1 MMAFE
6 RIEPFG
12 ERWEDHRMGTLIALM
27 RNIHRAKD
35 AEPITAQD
43 VFHSLVEPVE
53 EVEQELTEEQR
64 IAYLDAAL
72 FGLKT

>member
-1 MMAFE
+1 
-6 RIEPFG
+6 
-12 ERWEDHRMGTLIALM
+12 MGTLISLI

-35 AEPITAQD
+35 SETITAQD

-53 EVEQELTEEQR
+53 EIEQDLTEEQR

-72 FGLKT
+72 FGLKS